1 MLILCGHN
9 GAMDSTDNGVRV
21 KSAAPAFFGRTFDEA
36 LALTREAR
44 DYLRDYGEEE
54 SRELSIDI
62 AANFSVEIM
71 RLTARLTNM
80 MAWLLVQRAVHQG
93 ELTREEVR
101 EDDWRL
107 GGAEICLADGE
118 IDPEQLPP
126 YLGDLL
132 RRSERLYSRIARL
145 DGMVAATP
153 A

>member
-1 MLILCGHN
+1 
-9 GAMDSTDNGVRV
+9 MDSTDNSVPV

-62 AANFSVEIM
+62 AAHFSVEIM
-71 RLTARLTNM
+71 RLTSRLTNM

-107 GGAEICLADGE
+107 GGADVCLADNG
-118 IDPEQLPP
+118 IDPERLPP

-145 DGMVAATP
+145 DDMVASAP